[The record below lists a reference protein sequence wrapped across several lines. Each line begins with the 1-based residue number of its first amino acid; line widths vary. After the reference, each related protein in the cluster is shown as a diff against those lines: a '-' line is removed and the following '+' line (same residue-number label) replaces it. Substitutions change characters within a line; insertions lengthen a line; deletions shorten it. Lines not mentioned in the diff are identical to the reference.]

1 MVTDDSILGVKVAFF
16 CTPLVTN
23 VAKVIVAI
31 VVVSCFYSVD
41 YFIVSPVVV
50 LNSFQP

>member
-31 VVVSCFYSVD
+31 VVFPDLLLPFLEHAVPPD
-41 YFIVSPVVV
+41 TG
-50 LNSFQP
+50 